1 MLDARFIRENV
12 AVVEEALRKRSYEI
26 SLEPFLKI
34 EEDRR
39 NDLRLI
45 EELRNIRNVV
55 SAKIGELK
63 RLKKEEASN
72 IFEKIKET
80 RSFEG
85 TILENIKIESRTISV
100 PIFTREEVEADKLEE
115 PSGEMVTPIIGSK
128 ELIERIIEKND
139 LESPLIDSMKYIS
152 NGISVL
158 EDKKMKIYE
167 RKANKV
173 LLNIPNIPHESVSI
187 GKDEAENAEVRRWG
201 APRLFDFE
209 PLNHW
214 DIGEML
220 EIIDF
225 ERASKIAGA
234 RFSLTKGLGAKL
246 ERALMN
252 FMLDLNTSK
261 GYKEVFP
268 PIIVNRESMTGT
280 GQLPKFEMEL
290 FRIADPEFYLIPTAE
305 VPVTNIHRN
314 EILSEKDLPI
324 YYTAHT
330 PCFRREAGSY
340 GKDVRGL
347 IRQHQ
352 FNKVELVKFVKPE
365 DSYNELESLTKDAE
379 DILQKLELPYRV
391 VALCT
396 GDLGFAAAKTYDLE
410 VWLPAQQKYREISS
424 CSNFTDFQARRANI
438 RFKREG
444 KKGTEFVHT
453 LNGSGLA
460 IGRTLVAVLE
470 NYQQKDGSVV
480 VPEVLRPYIG
490 VEVIK

>member
-1 MLDARFIRENV
+1 MLDVRFVRENPEQ
-12 AVVEEALRKRSYEI
+12 VVKALEKRNYDS
-26 SLEPFLKI
+26 SVFDDFLK
-34 EEDRR
+34 
-39 NDLRLI
+39 N
-45 EELRNIRNVV
+45 
-55 SAKIGELK
+55 
-63 RLKKEEASN
+63 
-72 IFEKIKET
+72 EK
-80 RSFEG
+80 
-85 TILENIKIESRTISV
+85 SRKDM
-100 PIFTREEVEADKLEE
+100 REEVDNHRMKLNDI
-115 PSGEMVTPIIGSK
+115 SGKIGMMRKQGEDVSQLLQGAK
-128 ELIERIIEKND
+128 SLSDTIKNQETYLNEYEVKVRNSLLI
-139 LESPLIDSMKYIS
+139 
-152 NGISVL
+152 
-158 EDKKMKIYE
+158 
-167 RKANKV
+167 
-173 LLNIPNIPHESVSI
+173 IPNIPHESVPV
-187 GKDEAENAEVRRWG
+187 GKDEKENVEVRRWG
-201 APRLFDFE
+201 EPRQFDFE

-234 RFSLTKGLGAKL
+234 RFSLMKGLGAKL

-252 FMLDLNTSK
+252 FMLDLNVSK

-268 PIIVNRESMTGT
+268 PILVNRESMTGT
-280 GQLPKFEMEL
+280 GQLPKFAFEL
-290 FRIADPEFYLIPTAE
+290 FIISDPELYLIPTAE
-305 VPVTNIHRN
+305 VSVTNIHRN
-314 EILSEKDLPI
+314 EILSEKELPI
-324 YYTAHT
+324 YYTAYT

-352 FNKVELVKFVKPE
+352 FNKVELVKFAKPE
-365 DSYNELESLTKDAE
+365 DSYDELEALTKDAE

-396 GDLGFAAAKTYDLE
+396 GDLGFAASKTYDLE

-424 CSNFTDFQARRANI
+424 CSNFEDFQARRANI

-460 IGRTLVAVLE
+460 IGRTVIAILE

-480 VPEVLRPYIG
+480 IPEVLRPYMG
-490 VEVIK
+490 VDIIK